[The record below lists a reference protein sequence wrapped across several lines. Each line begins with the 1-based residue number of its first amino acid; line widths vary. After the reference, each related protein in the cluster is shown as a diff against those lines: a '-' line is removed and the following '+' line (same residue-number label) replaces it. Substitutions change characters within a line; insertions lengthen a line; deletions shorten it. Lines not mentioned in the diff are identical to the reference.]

1 MKLSNSI
8 QRVLEGRLSTRAR
21 WALGSSALLLTVA
34 TALLN
39 LKFPLLR
46 LPVLAFVYVLAFD
59 LAFGVRSAVVAAVV
73 LTAIFGVSDWFA
85 DPNFR
90 VFIASSFLSRLIVF
104 GLVIS
109 LVQLARRQTRFADEQ
124 KHEAALRRLKD
135 ELAENDARFRIASES
150 IPFGIWRCNLEGR
163 VTYMS
168 PSFLNMLGMTLEEI
182 RAGGWFERVV
192 DEDAERIRE
201 AWRNRESW
209 GDVWEDEYR
218 IRGADGKLHVVLCRG
233 SAVRNDAGETIGWT
247 GVNFDLTERTKAR
260 DQLRLLVD
268 VGRTLTSSLDPSA
281 ILQRVARVIVPRY
294 ADWFAADILSDDGN
308 LEPAVVQ
315 HSEAEMLDIARELRA
330 YQRGDRSEGVARV
343 LQTCG
348 SELFAV
354 ISEAQLQAAAHGAD
368 ERYLALLRRLNLRS
382 AMMVPLRARDKV
394 LGVMTFAQAESS
406 RTFSSDDLS
415 FAEILS
421 TRVALAFDHARMYE
435 REQRVADTFQRA
447 SLPTRLPRVPG
458 IKLRAKYVPGAT
470 ESEIGGDWYDAFLL
484 PSGELALSIGDV
496 VGKGLP
502 AAVAMVT
509 ARQAIRGAAFEGS
522 SPNEVLQRV
531 NVRLTHEGGGMV
543 TALYGIIDPVTLHF
557 TFASAGHPSPL
568 IGKADGSVEAV
579 SVQGPPLG
587 IFPDCS
593 YSQDTV
599 KLEGGSTLVL
609 YTDGLIEFNRNV
621 GEGEKALAEAVRA
634 EMAQP
639 SGNPS
644 DGILRR
650 MIAGPPKDDV
660 ALLTLTVSALPLE
673 TLDLVVTS
681 EPSSARVLR
690 QSLRRLALGVGLDET
705 KTTDLLL
712 ASGEA
717 ISNVIEHAY
726 GCDVGPLMLR
736 VFREGD
742 DLVVRV
748 ADRGRWRTP
757 RDDGSGRGLRLM
769 EALVDKLEIQRDA
782 AGTTVL
788 MRISLSKAG
797 HDGSGEL
804 SVAAH

>member
-1 MKLSNSI
+1 MKLSNSV

-21 WALGSSALLLTVA
+21 WALGSGALLLTVA

-59 LAFGVRSAVVAAVV
+59 LAFGVRSAVVAAVA
-73 LTAIFGVSDWFA
+73 LTAIFGASDWLA
-85 DPNFR
+85 DPSLR
-90 VFIASSFLSRLIVF
+90 VFVASSFLSRLIVF
-104 GLVIS
+104 GLVIA
-109 LVQLARRQTRFADEQ
+109 LVQLTRRQTRFLDDQ

-135 ELAENDARFRIASES
+135 ELAENDARFRSASES

-182 RAGGWFERVV
+182 RAGGWFERVA

-201 AWRNRESW
+201 AWRNRNGW

-294 ADWFAADILSDDGN
+294 ADWFAVDILSDDGN

-315 HSEAEMLDIARELRA
+315 HSDAEMLDIARELRA
-330 YQRGDRSEGVARV
+330 YQRGDRSEGAARV
-343 LQTCG
+343 LQTGG
-348 SELFAV
+348 SELFGV
-354 ISEAQLQAAAHGAD
+354 ITDAQLQAAAHGAD

-421 TRVALAFDHARMYE
+421 ARVALAFDHARMYE

-484 PSGELALSIGDV
+484 PSGEVALSIGDV

-522 SPNEVLQRV
+522 SPKEVLQRV

-543 TALYGIIDPVTLHF
+543 TALYGIMDPVTLQF

-593 YSQDTV
+593 YDQETL

-609 YTDGLIEFNRNV
+609 YTDGLIEFNRDV
-621 GEGEKALAEAVRA
+621 GEGERALAEAVRA
-634 EMAQP
+634 EMAEP

-690 QSLRRLALGVGLDET
+690 QSLRRLALGVGLDDT